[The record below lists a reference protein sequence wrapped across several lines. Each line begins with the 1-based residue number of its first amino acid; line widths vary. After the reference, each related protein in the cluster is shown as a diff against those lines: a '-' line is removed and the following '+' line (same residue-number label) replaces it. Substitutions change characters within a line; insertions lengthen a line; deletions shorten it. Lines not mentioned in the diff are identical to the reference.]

1 MSFGLSRGKTLDVG
15 EIGIEIRT
23 LPSCIDGRIDPR
35 KWFPNPNK
43 PFEIEIGSGKGTFL
57 LQESQ
62 KRTDPNFIGFEWAA
76 EFYRYA
82 ADRLRRNHIQNVKMV
97 HGDATEFLKY
107 WCEDSIADTIHLY
120 FSDPWPKSR
129 HHKRRVIQDNTLA
142 MFHRVLK
149 QGGVV
154 HVVTDHDNLWKWC
167 EEHFA
172 RNTSLFTRKE
182 FSPANSAGDDEL
194 VGTNFERK
202 YKQEGRPFHATTLLR
217 VD

>member
-1 MSFGLSRGKTLDVG
+1 MEIYIIRHAESANNAAPLENRVDDPTLSTVG
-15 EIGIEIRT
+15 YKQADFLAGRLRHICPDRILVSPFRRT
-23 LPSCIDGRIDPR
+23 LETIAPYLKDTDVTPEAWID
-35 KWFPNPNK
+35 
-43 PFEIEIGSGKGTFL
+43 
-57 LQESQ
+57 
-62 KRTDPNFIGFEWAA
+62 
-76 EFYRYA
+76 
-82 ADRLRRNHIQNVKMV
+82 
-97 HGDATEFLKY
+97 
-107 WCEDSIADTIHLY
+107 IHE
-120 FSDPWPKSR
+120 
-129 HHKRRVIQDNTLA
+129 
-142 MFHRVLK
+142 

-154 HVVTDHDNLWKWC
+154 QVVPDPDNLWKWC